1 MELPSSSLDILCL
14 AFRPHR
20 SSTPKSEESA
30 KPSRA
35 ELLYENNSVGDVCCN
50 EVVNSK
56 ELIYNGMI
64 QPSSSRSFAYR
75 LPYAHYS
82 LTTSG
87 QTGSFTMASGLSS
100 SQYGYYHF
108 SPAPPNR
115 IRHFL
120 IACGNYV
127 DHVNPSSQTAIPF
140 PPNRIRY
147 AYNGK
152 QHAPDCHLPPSSAF
166 NPTTNGSQT
175 HYPTFTILPPNQT
188 SSRKFVVPTSAPTI
202 PNIPY
207 ANVVFPSPQFYPL
220 GVDMTYPAPLSQAN
234 HHQTNPQY
242 TGLEFTNQQVAGTNP
257 NVNSIYPAKQSVQ
270 CRFCPEKSSNIVSSF
285 RAPVKSISLSTS
297 QQWLNELVERLAYGN
312 LHSGVNL
319 VNSRSDRLHDE
330 LKSTN
335 MVMAAQNAETAHPSN
350 VYHTTNMVD
359 CTQFLSNYFTLST
372 SNNSYSRINP
382 FTNNALQYSS
392 IHNRN
397 ILTSQP
403 GVVKL
408 PTNNSCMF
416 YNTECSNIPFYLG
429 GEGGYTG
436 CNQTA
441 SSSCRYFTG
450 ECSKGQISGVVN
462 SNGGVKRPIPM
473 RTRSQASQLLS
484 HNQHKYMQNLLPN
497 KFTGETMMTLTSN
510 SSAGFLDGKQSA
522 ITEDPFLSESDQ
534 LHRASSTVH
543 CFNQPVDYVQN
554 HTNPLAQR
562 NYFQNNNDT
571 QRMKLSQRLLSHT
584 TGLGSAFPLQ

>member
-1 MELPSSSLDILCL
+1 MLY
-14 AFRPHR
+14 
-20 SSTPKSEESA
+20 TPTQCYNEPA
-30 KPSRA
+30 KPSSE
-35 ELLYENNSVGDVCCN
+35 ELLHENNSVGAVCCN
-50 EVVNSK
+50 EMADSK
-56 ELIYNGMI
+56 ELFYSGII
-64 QPSSSRSFAYR
+64 HPSSSRSFAYR

-82 LTTSG
+82 LSTSG

-100 SQYGYYHF
+100 SQYGHYHF

-120 IACGNYV
+120 VARTNFVGHV
-127 DHVNPSSQTAIPF
+127 DPSSQSAIPF
-140 PPNRIRY
+140 PPNRTRY

-152 QHAPDCHLPPSSAF
+152 QHLPDCHPPPFSAF
-166 NPTTNGSQT
+166 NSTTNGSQT

-188 SSRKFVVPTSAPTI
+188 SSRNFVVPTSAPTI
-202 PNIPY
+202 SNIPY
-207 ANVVFPSPQFYPL
+207 AVLPSPQFYPL

-242 TGLEFTNQQVAGTNP
+242 TGLEFTNQQVAGTDL
-257 NVNSIYPAKQSVQ
+257 NVNSIYPAKQFIQS
-270 CRFCPEKSSNIVSSF
+270 CLCPEKSSNILTPF
-285 RAPVKSISLSTS
+285 TAPVKSISLSTS
-297 QQWLNELVERLAYGN
+297 QQRLDELVERLAYGN

-330 LKSTN
+330 LKITN
-335 MVMAAQNAETAHPSN
+335 MVVAAQNAETAHPSN

-359 CTQFLSNYFTLST
+359 CTQLLSNCFTLST
-372 SNNSYSRINP
+372 SNNSYSRIDP
-382 FTNNALQYSS
+382 FANNALQYSS

-397 ILTSQP
+397 IPTSQP

-416 YNTECSNIPFYLG
+416 YNTECANIPV
-429 GEGGYTG
+429 TG
-436 CNQTA
+436 WNQTA

-450 ECSKGQISGVVN
+450 ECSKGQITGVVN
-462 SNGGVKRPIPM
+462 SNGGVKWPIPM
-473 RTRSQASQLLS
+473 GPSSQANQLLS
-484 HNQHKYMQNLLPN
+484 HDEHKNMQNLLPN
-497 KFTGETMMTLTSN
+497 KFTEEKILTSSN

-543 CFNQPVDYVQN
+543 CFNQPVDYIQN
-554 HTNPLAQR
+554 HTNTLAQR

-571 QRMKLSQRLLSHT
+571 QRMKLSQQLSSHT
-584 TGLGSAFPLQ
+584 TGLASAFSLQ